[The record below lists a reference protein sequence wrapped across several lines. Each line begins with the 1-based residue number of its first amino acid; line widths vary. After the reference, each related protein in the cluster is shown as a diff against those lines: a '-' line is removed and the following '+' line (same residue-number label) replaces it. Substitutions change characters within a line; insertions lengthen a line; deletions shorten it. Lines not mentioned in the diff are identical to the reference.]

1 MIVSIVGAHGAIARH
16 LSKLLAENGHRVRGL
31 VRTQDQFGDIQDDGA
46 EPVLC
51 DIETATGVEVD
62 GALHGSDVVVFAAGA
77 GPGSG
82 AERKLTVDRDGA
94 IASLGSAQR
103 IGADRVVI
111 VSSMG
116 TDDPP
121 QDDEVFSVYLRAK
134 AAADEAVRSAE
145 IAGTIVR
152 PGALTDDAPTGQV
165 KAASSVGRGEIAR
178 WDVAAV
184 IAELIDSGHGRDVTF
199 ELVSGSTP
207 IADAVASLK

>member
-16 LSKLLAENGHRVRGL
+16 LSKQLVERGHTVRGV
-31 VRTQDQFGDIQDDGA
+31 VRKQDQFDDIQRDGA

-62 GALHGSDVVVFAAGA
+62 GALHRSEVVVFAAGA

-82 AERKLTVDRDGA
+82 AERKQTVDRDGA

-103 IGADRVVI
+103 IGADRFVI

-121 QDDEVFSVYLRAK
+121 QDDEVFSIYLRAK
-134 AAADEAVRSAE
+134 AAADEAARSAE

-152 PGALTDDAPTGQV
+152 PGALTDDEATGKV
-165 KAASSVGRGEIAR
+165 ELGSSVAR
-178 WDVAAV
+178 ADIPRQDVAAV
-184 IAELIDSGHGRDVTF
+184 IAELIDSNQARDTTF
-199 ELVSGSTP
+199 EVVSGATP
-207 IADAVASLK
+207 IAEAVASRP